1 MGKTFTV
8 DPISKRRL
16 SNFGEEDKYYIKDNH
31 EPIISKE
38 DFEKA
43 QEIRLRRAG
52 NKKTAA
58 NVNGK
63 RERYSKMYAFSSM
76 LECGFVVQY
85 YLEEVGTAVQI
96 IARLCGTVLHR

>member
-38 DFEKA
+38 DFE
-43 QEIRLRRAG
+43 
-52 NKKTAA
+52 
-58 NVNGK
+58 
-63 RERYSKMYAFSSM
+63 SS
-76 LECGFVVQY
+76 GD
-85 YLEEVGTAVQI
+85 
-96 IARLCGTVLHR
+96 

>member
-52 NKKTAA
+52 NKKTA

-63 RERYSKMYAFSSM
+63 RERYSKCM
-76 LECGFVVQY
+76 LLVAC
-85 YLEEVGTAVQI
+85 
-96 IARLCGTVLHR
+96 

>member
-16 SNFGEEDKYYIKDNH
+16 SNLGEEDKYYIKDNH
-31 EPIISKE
+31 ESIISKGY
-38 DFEKA
+38 FEKA

-52 NKKTAA
+52 NKKTAT

-76 LECGFVVQY
+76 LKCDFCY
-85 YLEEVGTAVQI
+85 RITADFL
-96 IARLCGTVLHR
+96 IAYNIFRRLIDFDRLS